1 MFDSRQAGGALDYAD
16 FHTPRLDSLF
26 AATRQAPGPAA
37 ERDAWLALQD
47 ELARDLPVAWIY
59 HSRGLQGISA
69 RLSNVRM
76 DLRGELA
83 TIAEWQITAPP
94 DGAEKHRTAAR

>member
-26 AATRQAPGPAA
+26 AATRAASSPAA
-37 ERDAWLALQD
+37 ERLAWLALQD

-69 RLSNVRM
+69 RLQNVRM

-83 TIAEWQITAPP
+83 TVVRWQITAPP
-94 DGAEKHRTAAR
+94 DGAEKQRIAGQ